1 MSKDQIDKLKEI
13 QAYLNYL
20 IGDLTLKGQYKYA
33 DDVFTAAVSINE
45 ITATYK
51 DLRMGR

>member
-1 MSKDQIDKLKEI
+1 MEQDQVTKLKEI

-20 IGDLTLKGQYKYA
+20 IGDLTLKNQYKYA

-45 ITATYK
+45 ITSTYK